1 MGLKNYKD
9 FIQIDEVRKA
19 KVCPVLDFNE
29 VRATQTYKD
38 LIELGFSE
46 EDRPEPHAG
55 YGKSDQYIKQ
65 GNLTFSHKSRSGASG
80 YPQFMIKGD
89 KANPTIRILENR
101 EGKTAPF
108 FGKRGGSSRGSYTY
122 IVPEPGDRIETQCL
136 TVDDYVYKISFLI
149 KWTLNNDGYVRIT
162 NSQELLNSEDYLAFY
177 LRKVKDDPNILK
189 YKVPTF
195 LRGDLG
201 EVVDKII
208 QLDDLKLMNTIEN
221 NVPELWKAIEDKI
234 GGRKA
239 KTASRLGDLGF

>member
-9 FIQIDEVRKA
+9 FMKIDEVRKA
-19 KVCPVLDFNE
+19 KVCPVLDFND
-29 VRATQTYKD
+29 VRATQAYKD
-38 LIELGFSE
+38 LIGLGFQE

-55 YGKSDQYIKQ
+55 FGKSDQYIKQ
-65 GNLTFSHKSRSGASG
+65 GNLTFSHKSRTGASG

-101 EGKTAPF
+101 EGKTGPF
-108 FGKRGGSSRGSYTY
+108 FGKRGGSSRGSYTW
-122 IVPEPGDRIETQCL
+122 IVPDPGHRIETQCL

-149 KWTLNNDGYVRIT
+149 KWTLKEDRYVTINN
-162 NSQELLNSEDYLAFY
+162 SEELLRDEDYLAFY
-177 LRKVKDDPNILK
+177 LRKVKENPNILSSK
-189 YKVPTF
+189 IPTF

-201 EVVDKII
+201 EIVDKII
-208 QLDDLKLMNTIEN
+208 ELDDLKLMNTIEN
-221 NVPELWKAIEDKI
+221 NAPELWKAIEDKI